1 MSMRL
6 LATAALCA
14 VLAAGGPMAPRAANA
29 QSIAAFATSGDAAF
43 DAWRTAFAQKAV
55 DAGRSPA
62 VVQRILTGLTPDERA
77 VTNDR
82 NQAEFVRPVWDY
94 ITRSASAARISEGAI
109 RRGENAQL
117 LSAVQERFG
126 VDPDIIVGIW
136 ALETNFG
143 QAPLPHDAPRA
154 IATLAAEGR
163 RQAQFEAYLLAL
175 IEMVERGF
183 AGPEQLK
190 SSWAG
195 ALGQPQ
201 FMPDVYLSTAVDW
214 NGDGRRDIWTDK
226 GDVFASI
233 ANYLNSRGWRRGEPV
248 FAEVRLPSTFNYGLA
263 DGSQRAVTEWQGL
276 GATRADGAAWSANE
290 KALPAALFLPAGAEG
305 PALLLFQNFNVIR
318 TYNAS
323 DRYAMSVSLIAHG
336 IKGGQGLR
344 QPWPTHLGAL
354 QKDQMLA
361 LQTALTRLGYTPG
374 TPDGMF
380 GANTRRA
387 VRQYQQAEG
396 LPADGY
402 PTQAL
407 LERISAKISGIDL
420 SAARNAAVPLDKAGV
435 RSLQTALITLGHLN
449 GRADG
454 KAGAKTFA
462 AIKAFE
468 RTLKIE
474 PLGLATDWVLAKAQ
488 DAASRVRPAPR
499 KKSRR

>member
-1 MSMRL
+1 MTMRL
-6 LATAALCA
+6 FATAALCA
-14 VLAAGGPMAPRAANA
+14 VLAASGPMAPRPA
-29 QSIAAFATSGDAAF
+29 QAQALAPFVTSGDAAF
-43 DAWRTAFAQKAV
+43 DAWRAAFAQKAIT
-55 DAGRSPA
+55 AGRNPSI
-62 VVQRILTGLTPDERA
+62 VQRILTGLTPDERA
-77 VTNDR
+77 VTSDR

-94 ITRSASAARISEGAI
+94 ITRSASPARITEGSV

-117 LSAVQERFG
+117 LTAIQERFG
-126 VDPDIIVGIW
+126 VDPDIIIGIW
-136 ALETNFG
+136 GLETNFG
-143 QAPLPHDAPRA
+143 QAPLPHDAPRV

-163 RQAQFEAYLLAL
+163 RQAQFETYLLAL

-226 GDVFASI
+226 ADVFASV
-233 ANYLNSRGWRRGEPV
+233 ANYLSSRGWRRGEPV
-248 FAEVRLPSTFNYGLA
+248 FEEVLLPRTFDYGMA
-263 DGSQRAVTEWQGL
+263 DGSQRPVSEWQGL
-276 GATRADGAAWSANE
+276 GATRADASAWSANE
-290 KALPAALFLPAGAEG
+290 LSLPASLFLPAGAEG

-323 DRYAMSVSLIAHG
+323 DRYAMSVSLIARG
-336 IKGGQGLR
+336 VKGREGLR

-361 LQTALTRLGYTPG
+361 LQGALIRLGYTPG

-380 GANTRRA
+380 GSNTRRA
-387 VRQYQQAEG
+387 VRQFQQAEG

-407 LERISAKISGIDL
+407 LDRVSAKIGGIDL
-420 SAARNAAVPLDKAGV
+420 AAARNAAAPLDMAGV
-435 RSLQTALITLGHLN
+435 RSLQTALITLGHLK

-454 KAGAKTFA
+454 KAGSKTIA

-474 PLGLATDWVLAKAQ
+474 PFGLATDWILAKAEE
-488 DAASRVRPAPR
+488 AASRVRPARP